1 MSAPSDILKG
11 YVFIVFEVS
20 DYKMSLLNDKS
31 IGVQWFISLVDL
43 TTFHLTH
50 PSDDM
55 IAEQRFILTL

>member
-31 IGVQWFISLVDL
+31 IGVQWFISHPLVS
-43 TTFHLTH
+43 TVYH
-50 PSDDM
+50 
-55 IAEQRFILTL
+55 R